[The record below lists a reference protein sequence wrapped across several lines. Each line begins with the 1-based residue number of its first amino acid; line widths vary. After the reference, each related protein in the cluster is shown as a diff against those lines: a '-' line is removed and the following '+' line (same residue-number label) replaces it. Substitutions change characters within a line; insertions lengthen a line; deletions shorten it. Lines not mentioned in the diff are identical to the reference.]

1 MQGNRKKGIGEMTFT
16 FFMLFFALMCC
27 AYGFLFGLIYAI
39 AKEVEAIHESLLRKV
54 DAIEER
60 ILGK

>member
-1 MQGNRKKGIGEMTFT
+1 MTFT